1 MGCIL
6 AAGDHADHCIPVTI
20 IPAMSPRAMS
30 GPSSSLRRAP
40 RRKLAGV
47 LALAVLMAPLTVDL
61 AGAQDTG
68 DVEDL
73 RQEREDKRR
82 EAADV
87 AAELDALQ
95 AEDDELT
102 AAIAALEAHIAL
114 QETRVAAA
122 EEAIADAEA
131 RAVMARSQAEALDA
145 EMVVIRERLERA
157 AIDAFVAPR
166 PDALA
171 QLDDENLLDVELRQS
186 YVEEVVGDE
195 YELIDE
201 LRVAQA
207 AQADAIRRA
216 DDATRDAEDERAALA
231 ERLVELDESRRE
243 VEALKAQVEVRIDEW
258 ETVSREIEEADALI
272 AQQIRELEA
281 ELARQAAAEAQRLAE
296 EEAARQ
302 AAEEAAAEEA
312 AAEDPDVEVD
322 EETEGQPGDDS
333 APSEIAEPQ
342 VDGAFTITHRPVPGA
357 VTSRFGPRVHPIFG
371 TTRNH
376 YGLDFNGSTGDSIS
390 AAADGTVITAGWMNG
405 FGNVVIISHGN
416 GYSSL
421 YAHQSEV
428 LVSLGDTVAGGERI
442 GRVGSTGWS
451 TGPHLHFEIR
461 VDGTAVDPLPYL

>member
-1 MGCIL
+1 
-6 AAGDHADHCIPVTI
+6 
-20 IPAMSPRAMS
+20 MS

-40 RRKLAGV
+40 RRGLAGV

-216 DDATRDAEDERAALA
+216 DEATREAEDERAALA
-231 ERLVELDESRRE
+231 DRLVELDESRRE
-243 VEALKAQVEVRIDEW
+243 VEALRAQVAERIDEW

-312 AAEDPDVEVD
+312 AAEDSDVEVD
-322 EETEGQPGDDS
+322 EEAGDDS

>member
-1 MGCIL
+1 
-6 AAGDHADHCIPVTI
+6 
-20 IPAMSPRAMS
+20 MS
-30 GPSSSLRRAP
+30 GPSPSPRLAP
-40 RRKLAGV
+40 RRGLASV

-61 AGAQDTG
+61 AGAQDGG

-95 AEDDELT
+95 AEDDELA

-166 PDALA
+166 PDALS

-216 DDATRDAEDERAALA
+216 DEATREAEDERAALA
-231 ERLVELDESRRE
+231 DRLVELDESRRE
-243 VEALKAQVEVRIDEW
+243 VEALRAQVAERIDEW

-312 AAEDPDVEVD
+312 AAEDSDVEVEVD
-322 EETEGQPGDDS
+322 EEVDEEAGDDS
-333 APSEIAEPQ
+333 AASEIAEPQ
-342 VDGAFTITHRPVPGA
+342 VDGAFTITHRPVAGA

-421 YAHQSEV
+421 YAHQSQV
-428 LVSLGDTVAGGERI
+428 LVSLGDTVAGGDTI